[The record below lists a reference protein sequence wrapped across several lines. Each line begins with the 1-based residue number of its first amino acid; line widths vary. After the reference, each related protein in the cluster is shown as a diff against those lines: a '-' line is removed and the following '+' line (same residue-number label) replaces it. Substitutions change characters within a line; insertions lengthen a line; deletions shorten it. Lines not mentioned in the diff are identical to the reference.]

1 MKASR
6 ILVTGGAGYIG
17 SHMCRQLQQAGHEVV
32 VFDNLS
38 RGHADAVSGFELF
51 VGDLKKIDDIR
62 QCLSGQGFDA
72 VMHFA
77 ALAYVGESVTAARE
91 YYQNN
96 VAGSANLLQAMSE
109 REINKI
115 VFSSTCATY
124 GEPME
129 TPITESHRQLPVN
142 PYGRTKMVVEG
153 MLSDFAIADGL
164 QSIALR
170 YFNAAGC
177 DPSGQL
183 GERHF
188 PETHLIPLVLIEAL
202 RIKQGGDPANTQ
214 LKVFGGDFPTP
225 DGTCIRDYVHVNDLC
240 QAHLLALERLISN
253 KVSGAEAYNLGN
265 GTGFSVLDVIN
276 TCRAVTGMPIG
287 YQIID
292 RRAGDPAALV
302 GSAALAR
309 SVLGWQPTYP
319 DLNGIV
325 ATAWDW
331 FTNSYRKN

>member
-1 MKASR
+1 MKLST

-17 SHMCRQLQQAGHEVV
+17 SHMCKQLRDAGHEVV

-38 RGHADAVSGFELF
+38 RGHADAVSGLELCI
-51 VGDLKKIDDIR
+51 GDLKNIADIQ
-62 QCLSGQGFDA
+62 QCFSRHRFDA

-77 ALAYVGESVTAARE
+77 ALAYVGESVTSARM

-109 REINKI
+109 AEINRI

-153 MLSDFAIADGL
+153 MLSDFAVADGL
-164 QSIALR
+164 QSISLR

-202 RIKQGGDPANTQ
+202 RIKHGGDPANTQ
-214 LKVFGGDFPTP
+214 LKVFGSDFATP
-225 DGTCIRDYVHVNDLC
+225 DGTCIRDYVHVIDLC
-240 QAHLLALERLISN
+240 QAHLLALERLIMG

-276 TCRAVTGMPIG
+276 TCREVTGMPIT
-287 YQIID
+287 YEIID

-302 GSAALAR
+302 GSATLAR
-309 SVLGWQPTYP
+309 TVLGWQPTYP